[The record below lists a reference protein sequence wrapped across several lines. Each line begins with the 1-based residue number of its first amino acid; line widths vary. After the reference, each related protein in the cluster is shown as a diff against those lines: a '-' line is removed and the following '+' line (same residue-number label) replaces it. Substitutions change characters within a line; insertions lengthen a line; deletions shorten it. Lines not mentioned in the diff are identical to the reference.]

1 LNQLMWAQNCVEENK
16 YQIFGTKH
24 MIFNAFHNDFSCL
37 QTKVV
42 GDLMCKHSKICIYIS
57 SSKNQFKN
65 AILTLS

>member
-24 MIFNAFHNDFSCL
+24 MIFNVFHNDFSCL

-42 GDLMCKHSKICIYIS
+42 GDLMFKPSKICIYIS
-57 SSKNQFKN
+57 FSKNPFKN
-65 AILTLS
+65 AILTSS